1 MSDAVP
7 SLVSVPAG
15 APATS
20 VPAGARIGLIAL
32 LLAEILYLSVSFD
45 TETLAPVNSVW
56 TVLAGWSPQ
65 YLRVAIAAVCAVA
78 LIAVT
83 GIRSVRWTNAG
94 AQERVSRGWLAFHL
108 VAFAIFIWL
117 TRRFL
122 TGSASVPVYP
132 GVWTASWLLT
142 GAVMVASW
150 AQAAFPQ
157 KHWWTTARENR
168 TVIAV
173 SLLTGTAIW
182 TATFI
187 TESVWVPLAR
197 YTFNVVTWL
206 LGLFYS
212 GTISRPDQLI
222 VGTST
227 FKVLISPECSG
238 YEGIGLILAFLTIYL
253 FLLRKELRFPGALVL
268 LPIGAA
274 AMWILNVGRIVALIA
289 IGSAGWPAI
298 AAGGFHSQAG
308 WIAFNAVAL
317 GFVALTSR
325 SGYFKRR
332 VELRDE
338 SVSNARPSVTDN
350 STTATLGPF
359 VALLGGAML
368 TGAFTA
374 GFDWLYGVRVVA
386 VLAVLW
392 MCRRS
397 YRALDWRCSW
407 TGGAIGAGTAILWVV
422 MFPATL
428 NEPGAWPVA
437 LQSAD
442 TLTAAAWLAI
452 RLFGYELVVPVVEEL
467 AFRVYAMRRLI
478 ASDMDGV
485 PVGRFTVV
493 SFVVSSLLF
502 GALHGP
508 LWVQGTLAGM
518 AFAGALYRRRRFGDA
533 VLAHATTN
541 GLIAIY
547 VFVTGEW
554 SVWS

>member
-7 SLVSVPAG
+7 SVVSVPAG
-15 APATS
+15 ATVTT

-32 LLAEILYLSVSFD
+32 LLAEILYLSISFD

-78 LIAVT
+78 LIALT
-83 GIRSVRWTNAG
+83 GIRSVRWTSAG
-94 AQERVSRGWLAFHL
+94 AQEGVSRGWLAFHL
-108 VAFAIFIWL
+108 AAFAIFIWL
-117 TRRFL
+117 TRRFF
-122 TGSASVPVYP
+122 TGSGSVPVYP

-142 GAVMVASW
+142 GGVMVASW

-157 KHWWTTARENR
+157 KHWWTTARDNR

-182 TATFI
+182 TASFI
-187 TESVWVPLAR
+187 SESVWMPLAR

-222 VGTST
+222 VGTPK

-253 FLLRKELRFPGALVL
+253 FLLRKELRFPGALIL

-325 SGYFKRR
+325 AGYFKRR
-332 VELRDE
+332 PGGE
-338 SVSNARPSVTDN
+338 SLPNPGLSVADS

-368 TGAFTA
+368 TGVFSA

-386 VLAVLW
+386 ALAVLW

-407 TGGAIGAGTAILWVV
+407 TGGAIGAGTAILWVL

-428 NEPGAWPVA
+428 NEPSAWPLA

-442 TLTAAAWLAI
+442 TFTAGAWLAI
-452 RLFGYELVVPVVEEL
+452 RLFGYVLVVPVVEEL

-478 ASDMDGV
+478 DSDVDGV
-485 PVGRFTVV
+485 PVGRLTVA